1 MVYSWGNLYK
11 ISQDADTLKE
21 SKTELAKFFLQMMD
35 RLFDCL
41 FYIDNVD
48 LLGENCQ
55 AATDGFIMRRHNTNI
70 NYDMPAVSQQ
80 QAPHQYN
87 ISQAHSSNPMK
98 TKVAKKRKRKLSRG
112 KEQV

>member
-1 MVYSWGNLYK
+1 
-11 ISQDADTLKE
+11 
-21 SKTELAKFFLQMMD
+21 MMD

-98 TKVAKKRKRKLSRG
+98 TKVAKNA
-112 KEQV
+112 KENRARARNKYGGTCHAEECQIVIKIL